1 MSITQETAAHHK
13 NDPAV
18 VCCLTEAGTVISPA
32 DLEDPAIFPDLED
45 SGLLNLPANV
55 LKIGQIL
62 GAKLTKTID
71 ALTPITPDVVE
82 GIQAIE
88 EATEAAVEATVEDEG
103 VREAAPVA
111 TAAPAAQV
119 GEPSVVAG
127 GMVKIRIE
135 EAKGINLEFPTV
147 VMSGGAP
154 AAAQA
159 EAPAAQPAGAVAAVE
174 AAPAVKVEDKVRRTL
189 NIREFAVKKVEL
201 GETTS
206 FENGVLTIR
215 KALCEEALKADPLVK
230 KIEMDFVTPDNKH
243 VYSPTIM
250 DCMPIAAKVEGSLG
264 EGVTHALTGV
274 VVILTGVDESG
285 LQVHEFGSCEGHMD
299 EKIRYGRPGTPDE
312 GDIMIR
318 VMTTIAAGC
327 GMERRGPYA
336 AHKVCD
342 IILQEVREVLK
353 KVPAEQAVNTIEHK
367 DVTRL
372 GRPRVVLVKEIMGQ
386 GAMHDN
392 VILPTE
398 PAGVFGGR
406 PNVDLGNVP
415 VVLSPN
421 EVRDGGIH
429 ALTCIGPASKE
440 NTRHYFREPLVSLMA
455 NDEEINLVGVV
466 FVGSPQINDEKNYVC
481 GRVGAIVE
489 ALGVDGAIVTTEGF
503 GNNHIDFAGHIEQIG
518 KRDVSVV
525 GVTYSAYQGA
535 LVVGNKYMDAM
546 IDLNKDSNGFESEV
560 LGDNTL
566 CPWDAERA
574 LRMLKTKMAGEEIKA
589 PGRKWDQSVIEAN
602 QKLVDAAK

>member
-1 MSITQETAAHHK
+1 MSITLETAAQHK

-18 VCCLTEAGTVISPA
+18 VCCLTEVGTEISPA

-45 SGLLNLPANV
+45 SGLLSLPADG
-55 LKIGQIL
+55 LKIGQVL
-62 GAKLTKTID
+62 GAKLTKTVD
-71 ALTPITPDVVE
+71 ALTPLTPDMLE
-82 GIQAIE
+82 GIQTMEAEAEAE
-88 EATEAAVEATVEDEG
+88 EVAATVEAECIPE
-103 VREAAPVA
+103 VQA
-111 TAAPAAQV
+111 TAPKTGDA
-119 GEPSVVAG
+119 SVVAG
-127 GMVKIRIE
+127 GVVKIRIE

-154 AAAQA
+154 AAAAA
-159 EAPAAQPAGAVAAVE
+159 EAPAAVQAATE
-174 AAPAVKVEDKVRRTL
+174 AAPAVKIEDKVRRALTM
-189 NIREFAVKKVEL
+189 RQFAVKKVEL
-201 GETTS
+201 GEATS

-215 KALCEEALKADPLVK
+215 KALCEEALKADPLIK
-230 KIEMDFVTPDNKH
+230 KIEMDIVTPDNKH
-243 VYSPTIM
+243 VFSNTIM
-250 DCMPIAAKVEGSLG
+250 DCIPIATKVEGALG
-264 EGVTHALTGV
+264 EGITNTLTGA
-274 VVILTGVDESG
+274 VVILTGMDESG
-285 LQVHEFGSCEGHMD
+285 VQVHEFGSCEGYMD
-299 EKIRYGRPGTPDE
+299 EKIRYGRPGVPDE
-312 GDIMIR
+312 DDIMIR
-318 VMTTIAAGC
+318 VMTTVSAGT

-342 IILQEVREVLK
+342 VILQEVREVLK
-353 KVPAEQAVNTIEHK
+353 KAPPEQAANVVEYK
-367 DVTRL
+367 DVTRI

-392 VILPTE
+392 VILPDE

-406 PNVDLGNVP
+406 PNVDLGNIP

-440 NTRHYFREPLVSLMA
+440 NTRQYFREPLVNLMA
-455 NDEEINLVGVV
+455 NDEEIDLVGVV
-466 FVGSPQINDEKNYVC
+466 FVGSPQINGEKNYVC
-481 GRVGAIVE
+481 GRVGSIVE
-489 ALGVDGAIVTTEGF
+489 ALGVEGAIVTTEGF

-518 KRDVSVV
+518 KRGVKVV

-546 IDLNKDSNGFESEV
+546 IDLNKDSKGFESEI

-589 PGRKWDQSVIEAN
+589 PGRKWNQSVIEAN

>member
-1 MSITQETAAHHK
+1 MSITKETAAQHK

-32 DLEDPAIFPDLED
+32 DLEDPGIFPDLED
-45 SGLLNLPANV
+45 SGLLAVPANV
-55 LKIGQIL
+55 LKIGQVI
-62 GAKLTKTID
+62 GAKLAKTVD
-71 ALTPITPDVVE
+71 ALTPLTPELVE
-82 GIQAIE
+82 GVQAMAVDVPAQSGN
-88 EATEAAVEATVEDEG
+88 EAERTGENGPAPAVQTGEAA
-103 VREAAPVA
+103 
-111 TAAPAAQV
+111 
-119 GEPSVVAG
+119 VVAG
-127 GMVKIRIE
+127 GVVRIHIA

-154 AAAQA
+154 AAAQGA
-159 EAPAAQPAGAVAAVE
+159 APAAQAAAG
-174 AAPAVKVEDKVRRTL
+174 AAPAAKVEDKVRR
-189 NIREFAVKKVEL
+189 EFRKLEFKVTKVAMGKK
-201 GETTS
+201 TS

-215 KALCEEALKADPLVK
+215 KELCQEAIKADPLVK
-230 KIEMDFVTPDNKH
+230 KIEVDFVTPDNKH
-243 VYSPTIM
+243 VFSPTIM
-250 DCMPIAAKVEGSLG
+250 DVVPIAAKVEGALG
-264 EGVTHALTGV
+264 EGVTHSLTGV
-274 VVILTGVDESG
+274 VVVLTGMDESG
-285 LQVHEFGSCEGHMD
+285 LQVHEFGSCEGYMD

-342 IILQEVREVLK
+342 VILQEIREVLK
-353 KVPAEQAVNTIEHK
+353 KVPADQAAAEVVHR
-367 DVTRL
+367 DVSRL

-406 PNVDLGNVP
+406 PNVDLGNIP

-421 EVRDGGIH
+421 EVRDGGVH

-440 NTRHYFREPLVSLMA
+440 NTRHYFREPLVDRMA
-455 NDEEINLVGVV
+455 SDEEIDLVGVV

-481 GRVGAIVE
+481 GRVGALVE
-489 ALGVDGAIVTTEGF
+489 ALGVEGAIVTTEGF

-518 KRDVSVV
+518 KRGVPVV

-546 IDLNKDSNGFESEV
+546 IDLNKDAQGFESEI

-566 CPWDAERA
+566 CPRDAERA
-574 LRMLKTKMAGEEIKA
+574 LLMLKAKMAGEEIKA
-589 PGRKWDQSVIEAN
+589 PGRKWDQAVIEAN
-602 QKLVDAAK
+602 QKLVDAAVQHGN